1 MIKLILTIV
10 LFSCSFFLSAEAPTT
25 VDKVPNAGSTES
37 TQLILDTADDSS
49 QYVEIGFTNT
59 ELKDNDFSTPVQNI
73 DGSKGI
79 TLKSSTDG
87 TASYGGDDN
96 NLLYVYYRVHHTG
109 KVTITI
115 KTEALTRENSGSGD
129 TTPSL
134 TIDNIVSGNKN
145 DESSTPFSSGGIDET
160 VTYSPAEI
168 YYQNSATS
176 PVADSIRLTVNTENF
191 LDKPSGIYKGA
202 ITLTVTTDSGVAG

>member
-1 MIKLILTIV
+1 MKKLILMIV
-10 LFSCSFFLSAEAPTT
+10 LISCSFFLSAEAPTI
-25 VDKVPNAGSTES
+25 VYKVPEAGSTES
-37 TQLILDTADDSS
+37 TQLVLDTADDSS
-49 QYVEIGFTNT
+49 QYVEIGFTDT
-59 ELKDNDFSTPVQNI
+59 ELKDNDFSTSVQNI

-96 NLLYVYYRVHHTG
+96 NLYVYYRVHHTG
-109 KVTITI
+109 KVTIEI
-115 KTEALTRENSGSGD
+115 KTKALTRENSGRGD

-134 TIDNIVSGNKN
+134 TIDNIVSGKKN
-145 DESSTPFSSGGIDET
+145 DESSTAFSSGGIDET
-160 VTYSPAEI
+160 VTYSPAKI
-168 YYQNSATS
+168 YHQDSATS

>member
-1 MIKLILTIV
+1 MKKLILMIV
-10 LFSCSFFLSAEAPTT
+10 LISCSFFLSAEAPTI
-25 VDKVPNAGSTES
+25 VYKVPEAGSTKS
-37 TQLILDTADDSS
+37 TQLVLDTADDSS

-73 DGSKGI
+73 DGNTGI

-96 NLLYVYYRVHHTG
+96 NLYVYYRVHHTG

-115 KTEALTRENSGSGD
+115 KTKALTRENSGSGD
-129 TTPSL
+129 TTPSP
-134 TIDNIVSGNKN
+134 TIDNIVSGKKN
-145 DESSTPFSSGGIDET
+145 DESSTAFSSGGIDET

-168 YYQNSATS
+168 YHQDSATS
-176 PVADSIRLTVNTENF
+176 PVADSIKLTVNTENF